1 MKKRRIIFWLI
12 ALFPLFV
19 TAAAFPFLPAEIPLR
34 WCSCTAHCW
43 AAKLPSVFLIP
54 LTTLFIS
61 GIAALLPHLG
71 DGSAPR
77 YPRASFA
84 VALFG
89 ALLACATLVLTCAC
103 AR

>member
-34 WCSCTAHCW
+34 WCSYTEYCW
-43 AAKLPSVFLIP
+43 AAKFPSVFLFP
-54 LTTLFIS
+54 LTTFFIS
-61 GIAALLPHLG
+61 SIAALLPHLG

-89 ALLACATLVLTCAC
+89 ALLACTLFIFTCVGL
-103 AR
+103 R